1 MLKLALIA
9 IGFFLIVIVI
19 VIVSI
24 LMSTSRKLNKNAEI
38 IRELL
43 PGLNCGK
50 CGRANCAKFAVDITK
65 GKTSVNECPFMIG
78 TRNYF
83 RIRQLVKR
91 ERKVNFGNVAV
102 VKCKGGVDCQ
112 NKFEYKGDKTCACM
126 DLLHSGEKFCSFGC
140 LGCGD
145 CVKSCVYGALSI
157 SDKGCA
163 VVDPYKCVGCGE
175 CVHTCPNKLISLV
188 PSDKYVEV
196 ICKNSSDDSVI
207 TRNCKVS
214 CTHCELCVVSCPYGA
229 IQMVGGLPNIDK
241 TKCRRCGKCVAACPN
256 HVISRI

>member
-1 MLKLALIA
+1 MIKLVLIS
-9 IGFFLIVIVI
+9 IGFLLVILTIVL
-19 VIVSI
+19 VSI
-24 LMSTSRKLNKNAEI
+24 VTAKNKKLNKNAEI

-50 CGRANCAKFAVDITK
+50 CGRQNCSKFALDISK
-65 GKTSVNECPFMIG
+65 GKTNVNECPFAIG
-78 TRNYF
+78 SKNYL

-91 ERKVNFGNVAV
+91 ERKVRFDNVAV
-102 VKCKGGVDCQ
+102 VKCKGGKDCQ
-112 NKFEYKGDKTCACM
+112 NKFIYNGDKTCACK
-126 DLLHSGEKFCSFGC
+126 DIVHSGEKTCPYAC

-145 CVKSCVYGALSI
+145 CVKSCVYGAISI
-157 SDKGCA
+157 SEKGCA

-175 CVHTCPNKLISLV
+175 CVFSCPNKLITLV

-196 ICKNSSDDSVI
+196 ICKNASDDSAI

-214 CTHCELCVVSCPYGA
+214 CLHCDACVVACPYGA
-229 IQMVGGLPNIDK
+229 IQMVGGLPIIDH
-241 TKCRRCGKCVAACPN
+241 TKCQRCGKCVAACPN

>member
-9 IGFFLIVIVI
+9 IGFFVVVLGIITISIV
-19 VIVSI
+19 
-24 LMSTSRKLNKNAEI
+24 TSKSKKLNKNAET

-50 CGRANCAKFAVDITK
+50 CGRSSCAKFAVAITK
-65 GKTSVNECPFMIG
+65 GKTTVNECPYVYG
-78 TRNYF
+78 SQNYR

-91 ERKVNFGNVAV
+91 ERKVLFDTVAV
-102 VKCKGGVDCQ
+102 VKCKGGIDCQ
-112 NKFEYKGDKTCACM
+112 NKFEYKGDKSCACM
-126 DLLHSGEKFCSFGC
+126 DLVHSGEKYCPYAC

-145 CVKSCVYGALSI
+145 CVKACVYGAISI

-175 CVHTCPNKLISLV
+175 CISTCPNGIITHI
-188 PSDKYVEV
+188 PNDKYVEV
-196 ICKNSSDDSVI
+196 ICRNSSNDSVV
-207 TRNCKVS
+207 TRNCSVG
-214 CTHCELCVVSCPYGA
+214 CTHCEACVVACPYGA